1 MTPAEVAPASR
12 SAASPRNVAATAA
25 TDDSAA
31 GRFGSDGGVGG
42 GGGGGGAGGAGKR
55 GKTPT
60 EAMSLQ
66 EQAILANIQEL
77 QRQLWKV
84 KSEQE
89 KRESEEAHFE
99 EDNEGVSERV
109 YI

>member
-1 MTPAEVAPASR
+1 MPAVEGLAPPSL
-12 SAASPRNVAATAA
+12 SGASPRNFSAMPTAEEG
-25 TDDSAA
+25 
-31 GRFGSDGGVGG
+31 GRFDAAA
-42 GGGGGGAGGAGKR
+42 GGGGGAQQKR

-89 KRESEEAHFE
+89 KRESEELE
-99 EDNEGVSERV
+99 EDGEGVSRRRRRCGC
-109 YI
+109 